1 MNIKALIVDDEV
13 LAREKMLSLL
23 QLVNDVEVVGQCSNG
38 LEVIQFLQQ
47 HTCDLIFLDIQMPEM
62 TGFEVLQHLQLTELP
77 YIVFVT
83 AYDQYAL
90 QAFEV
95 HALDYLLKPFDRDRL
110 GQTLQRVRKQIAQ
123 DREISQQKKLLQL
136 MQNLPPAKSYLERM
150 VIKEAGKVFFVKTDE
165 ISCIEAAGNYLK
177 LYTQNSHH
185 LIRETMQS
193 IMQKLDPQSFIR
205 IHRSWIVN
213 LEHIRSMEAYGNN
226 EYVIYLTNSQIVH
239 SGRSYYDQLKP
250 LLQN

>member
-23 QLVNDVEVVGQCSNG
+23 QLVPDVEVVGQCSNG

-62 TGFEVLQHLQLTELP
+62 NGFEVLQHLQFTSLP

-95 HALDYLLKPFDRDRL
+95 HALDYLLKPFDRERL
-110 GQTLQRVRKQIAQ
+110 GQTLQRVRQQIAQ

-136 MQNLPPAKSYLERM
+136 MQNLPPTKSYLERM

-165 ISCIEAAGNYLK
+165 IACIEAAGNYLK
-177 LYTQNSHH
+177 LYTQNSNH
-185 LIRETMQS
+185 LIRETMQK
-193 IMQKLDPQSFIR
+193 ILNKLDPQIFIR
-205 IHRSWIVN
+205 IHRSWIIN

-226 EYVIYLTNSQIVH
+226 EYVIYLNNDQIVH
-239 SGRSYYDQLKP
+239 SGRSYYDQIKP